1 MHSNQQIRGVKLEID
16 KNSYQK
22 ILAKVQNEIAKTEK
36 IIVQTVNRQK
46 VEMCWEIGKVIE
58 QHLLENDRAE
68 YGKKFFTKLA
78 KDTKIS
84 QTTLYQMRSFFKAYP
99 ELPKDETGL
108 NWSHYRNLS
117 SIKNIEQRKQ
127 LEDLTK
133 TQQLDGEELRRK
145 ISKSRPQ
152 TKQLPTKLRVTRGQV
167 FTYTLNEDGEAD
179 LGFNVFL
186 ESALCSVLSAE
197 KGVRKMQKAAKNSFT
212 YVAEIE
218 RVVDGDTLHVKLD
231 LGFGVKHH
239 EILRLAKINAAE
251 SETSEGKKATAGL
264 KKILKDVKFL
274 IVKTNKTDI
283 YGRYVA
289 DVFFDETGVEQN
301 PQKVAAEGKYLNQ
314 LLLDLGLVEIFS

>member
-1 MHSNQQIRGVKLEID
+1 MEIS
-16 KNSYQK
+16 KNDYQK
-22 ILAKVQNEIAKTEK
+22 ILAKVQKEIAQTQTK
-36 IIVQTVNRQK
+36 IVQTVNRQK
-46 VEMCWEIGKVIE
+46 VEMCWQIGKIIE
-58 QHLLENDRAE
+58 EHLLEKNRAE
-68 YGKKFFTKLA
+68 YGKKFFKQLA
-78 KDTKIS
+78 QDTEINER
-84 QTTLYQMRSFFKAYP
+84 TLYEMRSFFKAYP
-99 ELPKDETGL
+99 KLPKDETGL

-117 SIKNIEQRKQ
+117 SVKDAEQRKQ

-133 TQQLDGEELRRK
+133 TQNLDSEELRHK

-152 TKQLPTKLRVTRGQV
+152 PKQLPTKLRVTRGQV

-197 KGVRKMQKAAKNSFT
+197 KGVGKMQKATKNSFT

-231 LGFGVKHH
+231 LGFGIKHH
-239 EILRLAKINAAE
+239 EILRLAKIDAAPADTE
-251 SETSEGKKATAGL
+251 EGKKATTGL
-264 KKILKDVKFL
+264 KKILKDIKFL

-301 PQKVAAEGKYLNQ
+301 PQKVAEEGKYLNQ
-314 LLLDLGLVEIFS
+314 LLLDLGLVGIFG